1 MSGMWKSQKPE
12 NFFFFSV
19 ILSPTVFLFGQ
30 HLQFLGSSALS
41 LTVSNLPIFTS
52 FPQLRPSLK
61 TTVHHFNLSLDNLF
75 NSLAPRSFPLTYL
88 AKPQLWINLSTFSA
102 PLFELLSTAI
112 KKKISHDHAD
122 NLMIFILTRVFN
134 TQLDPFGF
142 LVSSL
147 SRSPIAILKI
157 LHSLQPLV
165 PAPHPAPCVQEW
177 IRALLMSSHNIPVNT
192 AVALMTLLLSAYLNP
207 CILLGFKHIENEK
220 HNLLI
225 SETSELNIVLSI
237 QYVFLEWVNH

>member
-1 MSGMWKSQKPE
+1 MSYNSVGMYLFHLYLDVSVLRVGIISSMSFCPSKHWAQCLVCESHKSLKT
-12 NFFFFSV
+12 FFFSV

-41 LTVSNLPIFTS
+41 LTISNLPIFTS

-112 KKKISHDHAD
+112 KKK
-122 NLMIFILTRVFN
+122 
-134 TQLDPFGF
+134 
-142 LVSSL
+142 
-147 SRSPIAILKI
+147 
-157 LHSLQPLV
+157 
-165 PAPHPAPCVQEW
+165 
-177 IRALLMSSHNIPVNT
+177 NIPW
-192 AVALMTLLLSAYLNP
+192 S
-207 CILLGFKHIENEK
+207 C
-220 HNLLI
+220 
-225 SETSELNIVLSI
+225 
-237 QYVFLEWVNH
+237 W